1 MSGGK
6 KRLSVDVTWPVHEQL
21 LTAALDDG
29 CGPTTR
35 LRVLAELWA
44 EDEHLQRR
52 TAERVRQQRQQLLG
66 RREGGSVEE
75 T

>member
-6 KRLSVDVTWPVHEQL
+6 KRLSVDVAWPVHEQL
-21 LTAALDDG
+21 LTAALEDG

-44 EDEHLQRR
+44 EDEDLQRR
-52 TAERVRQQRQQLLG
+52 AAQRVRHQRQRLLT
-66 RREGGSVEE
+66 RRESSSVEE
-75 T
+75 K